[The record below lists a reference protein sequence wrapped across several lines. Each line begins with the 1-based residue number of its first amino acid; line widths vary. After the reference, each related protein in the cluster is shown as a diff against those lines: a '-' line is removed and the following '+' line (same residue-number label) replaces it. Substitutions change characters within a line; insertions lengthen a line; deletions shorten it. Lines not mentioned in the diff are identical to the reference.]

1 MKKIWKFDR
10 TGGEYAGEV
19 VDETEVV
26 IPYTDVAPLEGTRSD
41 GEELTLADQMFD
53 PLLKQWI
60 VLTNVLDHNELNNV
74 KGMYEELKTEN
85 DELKKLN
92 SKLMM
97 NDATLKQDNAT
108 IKAKADE
115 VAQVNAKLMLAS
127 TQQAKDI
134 EEIKN
139 QLKAGN

>member
-10 TGGEYAGEV
+10 TGGEYVGEV
-19 VDETEVV
+19 TDETDIQ
-26 IPYTDVAPLEGTRSD
+26 IPYTDIPPLEGTRSD

-53 PLLKQWI
+53 PILKQWI

-74 KGMYEELKTEN
+74 TSMYEQLKTEN

-134 EEIKN
+134 EDIKN

>member
-19 VDETEVV
+19 TDETEVQ

-53 PLLKQWI
+53 PILKQWI

-74 KGMYEELKTEN
+74 TSMYEQLKAEN

-127 TQQAKDI
+127 TQQAKEI

-139 QLKAGN
+139 QLKAGK

>member
-19 VDETEVV
+19 TDETDVQ
-26 IPYTDVAPLEGTRSD
+26 IPYTDVLPLEGTRSD

-53 PLLKQWI
+53 PILKQWI
-60 VLTNVLDHNELNNV
+60 VLANVLDHNELNNV
-74 KGMYEELKTEN
+74 TSMYEQLKAEN

-108 IKAKADE
+108 IKTKADE

-139 QLKAGN
+139 QLKAGK

>member
-19 VDETEVV
+19 TDETEVQ

-41 GEELTLADQMFD
+41 GEELTLNDQMFD

-60 VLTNVLDHNELNNV
+60 VLTNALDHNELNNV
-74 KGMYEELKTEN
+74 TSMYEQLKAEN

-139 QLKAGN
+139 QLKAGK

>member
-19 VDETEVV
+19 TDETEVQ

-53 PLLKQWI
+53 PILKQWI

-74 KGMYEELKTEN
+74 TSMYEQLKAEN

-97 NDATLKQDNAT
+97 NDATLKQDNAA

-127 TQQAKDI
+127 TQQTKEI

-139 QLKAGN
+139 QLKAGK

>member
-1 MKKIWKFDR
+1 MKKIWKFNR

-19 VDETEVV
+19 VDDAQVQ
-26 IPYTDVAPLEGTRSD
+26 IPYTDVPPLEGTRSD

-53 PLLKQWI
+53 PILKQWI

-74 KGMYEELKTEN
+74 TSMYEQLKTEN

-134 EEIKN
+134 EDIKN

>member
-19 VDETEVV
+19 TDETEVQ

-53 PLLKQWI
+53 PILKQWI
-60 VLTNVLDHNELNNV
+60 VLANVLDHNELNNV
-74 KGMYEELKTEN
+74 TSMYEQLKAEN

-97 NDATLKQDNAT
+97 NDATLKQDNAA

-134 EEIKN
+134 EDIKN